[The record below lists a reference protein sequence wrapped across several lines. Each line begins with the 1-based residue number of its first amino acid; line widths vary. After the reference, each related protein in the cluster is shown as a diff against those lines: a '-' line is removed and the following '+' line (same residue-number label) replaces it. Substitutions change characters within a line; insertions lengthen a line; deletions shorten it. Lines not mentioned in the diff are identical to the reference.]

1 MTVWID
7 MSKPPLTTPQT
18 KYKALLLNFTS
29 QRYYPRMTADC
40 LGSKSDMRAGSAGS
54 AFWDNRLAQ
63 LGGRIDNQTTASSL
77 AVILQELVSK
87 QADCVTQNRQQT
99 GVRGVE

>member
-7 MSKPPLTTPQT
+7 TSKPPLTTPQT
-18 KYKALLLNFTS
+18 KYKALLPNFTP

-40 LGSKSDMRAGSAGS
+40 LGSKTDTRAGSAGS

-63 LGGRIDNQTTASSL
+63 LGGRIDNQTTASPL
-77 AVILQELVSK
+77 AVIPQGLVGK
-87 QADCVTQNRQQT
+87 QADRVTRDRRQT
-99 GVRGVE
+99 GVVGVE